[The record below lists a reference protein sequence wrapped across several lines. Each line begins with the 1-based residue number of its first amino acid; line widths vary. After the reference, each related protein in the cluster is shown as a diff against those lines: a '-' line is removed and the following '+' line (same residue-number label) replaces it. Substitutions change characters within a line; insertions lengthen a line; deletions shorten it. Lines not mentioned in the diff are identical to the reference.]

1 MNQSLFTANNLAVT
15 VEEIKAKITDFEGRF
30 KALKRSTREGLDRR
44 HIGVK
49 RVIECLTELC
59 ADDMPDHKVFLEDNI
74 HTLFKSEDNMELF
87 ASMNLH
93 WNYLAYDLLDHV
105 IKEFGIEEVKAGM
118 ERYKSDMKQFRK
130 NSPLKLYCKA
140 QKKRRQKPPVEFREV
155 VAEFEWPEDVTLE
168 TVEDFR
174 QEFASQYGLREC
186 AMMLSSIRRGS
197 FIVTWFIP
205 ESTVERLLTNPAEN
219 ILDKYNV
226 RRLEIS
232 GHQVYPKQ
240 DKQVRA
246 SCIMNYVHIII
257 PNDTFMCSV
266 SL

>member
-1 MNQSLFTANNLAVT
+1 MNQTLFTANNLAVT
-15 VEEIKAKITDFEGRF
+15 VEEIKAKITDSEGRF

-105 IKEFGIEEVKAGM
+105 IKEFGIQDVKASM

-130 NSPLKLYCKA
+130 ILL
-140 QKKRRQKPPVEFREV
+140 
-155 VAEFEWPEDVTLE
+155 
-168 TVEDFR
+168 
-174 QEFASQYGLREC
+174 
-186 AMMLSSIRRGS
+186 LSSTARHRR
-197 FIVTWFIP
+197 
-205 ESTVERLLTNPAEN
+205 ND
-219 ILDKYNV
+219 DKN
-226 RRLEIS
+226 RQSSLE
-232 GHQVYPKQ
+232 K
-240 DKQVRA
+240 
-246 SCIMNYVHIII
+246 
-257 PNDTFMCSV
+257 
-266 SL
+266 SLQSSNGQKM